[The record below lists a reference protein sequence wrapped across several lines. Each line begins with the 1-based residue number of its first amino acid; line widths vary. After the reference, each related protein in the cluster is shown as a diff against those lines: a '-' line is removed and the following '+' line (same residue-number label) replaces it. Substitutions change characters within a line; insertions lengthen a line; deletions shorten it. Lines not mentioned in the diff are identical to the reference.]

1 MTDAE
6 RWLPYAALDL
16 AAPAA
21 LLRAVRAAGVA
32 HEVRTHEPA
41 RHARHLAALWGV
53 PLPEAGRA
61 TLFFAAP
68 GAPDDAGGAPGEG
81 GTAPP
86 RRPVLVL
93 VPADRKIG
101 APRLRRR
108 LAADEL
114 RVLRADR
121 GVGRLGWAGLPGA
134 PGALPAVPGLFFARA
149 LLDDLLFERPRV
161 VLTLEP
167 GRSLALSPGDYQRA
181 AGAERVDVAGHTRL
195 PW

>member
-1 MTDAE
+1 VTDPE
-6 RWLPYAALDL
+6 RWLPYAALDF
-16 AAPAA
+16 AAPAT
-21 LLRAVRAAGVA
+21 LLRAVQAAGVA

-53 PLPEAGRA
+53 PLPEAARA
-61 TLFFAAP
+61 TLFFAGA
-68 GAPDDAGGAPGEG
+68 GAPDGTGE
-81 GTAPP
+81 TEPP

-149 LLDDLLFERPRV
+149 LVDDLVFERPRV

-181 AGAERVDVAGHTRL
+181 AGAERADVAGQTRL

>member
-6 RWLPYAALDL
+6 RWLAYAAVDL

-21 LLRAVRAAGVA
+21 LLRAVQDAGVA

-61 TLFFAAP
+61 TLFFAAA
-68 GAPDDAGGAPGEG
+68 GAADAAGGTG
-81 GTAPP
+81 GTEPP

-101 APRLRRR
+101 APRLRHR

-121 GVGRLGWAGLPGA
+121 GVGRVGWAGLPGA

-149 LLDDLLFERPRV
+149 LVDDLLFERPLV

-167 GRSLALSPGDYQRA
+167 GRSLALSPGDFQRA